1 MNLSAGIN
9 WEHTRSSGLLP
20 VKNNSGKY
28 RFRIS
33 GWYRMPWNL
42 TLSSN
47 LVINRPFGYIEKSMN
62 TLEWIWNAELTYS
75 IRKGMWRI
83 GIKANDILNQDKGLI
98 YYESATGRTQTL
110 NTVLPRYV
118 MLTVHYRFNSKAKKR
133 AK

>member
-1 MNLSAGIN
+1 
-9 WEHTRSSGLLP
+9 
-20 VKNNSGKY
+20 
-28 RFRIS
+28 
-33 GWYRMPWNL
+33 
-42 TLSSN
+42 
-47 LVINRPFGYIEKSMN
+47 MN